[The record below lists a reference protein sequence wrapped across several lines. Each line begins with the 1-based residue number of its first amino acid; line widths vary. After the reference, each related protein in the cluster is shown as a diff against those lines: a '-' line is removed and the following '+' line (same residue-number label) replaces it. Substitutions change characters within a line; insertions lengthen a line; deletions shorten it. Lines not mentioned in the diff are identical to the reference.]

1 MIRRNAPMIAFL
13 FVFIAMLYFIYS
25 VPRYEPIVEPEEKV
39 EEEKVEDSSFRW
51 RVDMP
56 SIDEIYVLENTAG
69 RDLNKLALFLEG
81 RAAGLHYL
89 SSEYFKK
96 FKSSRK
102 EHSFSKLDDGVFLGL
117 RLTLDSLGRFMNPQ
131 ILFSDTDDDV
141 FKVKLIKHVEYY
153 WRLPPSRQGKLEMWI
168 PIRFHASAG
177 QRQIA
182 GEKKVSAKN

>member
-1 MIRRNAPMIAFL
+1 MIAFL

-25 VPRYEPIVEPEEKV
+25 VPRYEPIVEV
-39 EEEKVEDSSFRW
+39 EEEVKEEPIKDTFRG

-56 SIDEIYVLENTAG
+56 SIDEIYVLENTAE
-69 RDLNKLALFLEG
+69 RDLNKLVLFFEG

-96 FKSSRK
+96 LKSSRK
-102 EHSFSKLDDGVFLGL
+102 GRLLSKSDDDVFLGL

-141 FKVKLIKHVEYY
+141 FKVKLLKHVEYF
-153 WRLPPSRQGKLEMWI
+153 WRLPPSKQGKLEMWI
-168 PIRFHASAG
+168 PIRFHAW
-177 QRQIA
+177 
-182 GEKKVSAKN
+182 

>member
-25 VPRYEPIVEPEEKV
+25 VPRYEPIVETV
-39 EEEKVEDSSFRW
+39 EEVKEEPVKDSFKG

-81 RAAGLHYL
+81 RAAGLHFL

-96 FKSSRK
+96 LKSSRK
-102 EHSFSKLDDGVFLGL
+102 GRLPFKSDDDVFLGL

-131 ILFSDTDDDV
+131 ILFSDTDDDI
-141 FKVKLIKHVEYY
+141 FKVKLLKHVEYY
-153 WRLPPSRQGKLEMWI
+153 WRLPPSKQGKLEMWI
-168 PIRFHASAG
+168 PIRFHAL
-177 QRQIA
+177 
-182 GEKKVSAKN
+182 

>member
-25 VPRYEPIVEPEEKV
+25 VPRYEPIVETV
-39 EEEKVEDSSFRW
+39 EEVKEDPVKDTFKG

-56 SIDEIYVLENTAG
+56 SIDEIYVLKNTAG

-81 RAAGLHYL
+81 RAAGLHFL

-96 FKSSRK
+96 LKSSRK
-102 EHSFSKLDDGVFLGL
+102 GRLPFKSDDDVFLGL

-131 ILFSDTDDDV
+131 ILFSDTDDDI
-141 FKVKLIKHVEYY
+141 FKVKLLKHVEYY
-153 WRLPPSRQGKLEMWI
+153 WRLPPSKQGKLEMWI
-168 PIRFHASAG
+168 PIRFHAL
-177 QRQIA
+177 
-182 GEKKVSAKN
+182 

>member
-25 VPRYEPIVEPEEKV
+25 VPRYEPIVETV
-39 EEEKVEDSSFRW
+39 EEVKEDPVKDTFKG

-81 RAAGLHYL
+81 RAAGLHFL

-96 FKSSRK
+96 LKSSRK
-102 EHSFSKLDDGVFLGL
+102 GRLPFKSDDDVFLGL

-131 ILFSDTDDDV
+131 ILFSDTDDDI
-141 FKVKLIKHVEYY
+141 FKVKLLKHVEYY
-153 WRLPPSRQGKLEMWI
+153 WRLPPSKQGKLEMWI
-168 PIRFHASAG
+168 PIRFHAL
-177 QRQIA
+177 
-182 GEKKVSAKN
+182 